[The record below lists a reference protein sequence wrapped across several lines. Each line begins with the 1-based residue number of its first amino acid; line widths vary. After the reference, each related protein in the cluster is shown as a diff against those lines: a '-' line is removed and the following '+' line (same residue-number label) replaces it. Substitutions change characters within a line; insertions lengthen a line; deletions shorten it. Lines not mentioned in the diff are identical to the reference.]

1 VIAVQRASSP
11 VLSGAAPGPHGIQG
25 IGAGIVPEVLEL
37 EVIDEIFTVQD
48 DEAVDM
54 ARRPAR

>member
-1 VIAVQRASSP
+1 